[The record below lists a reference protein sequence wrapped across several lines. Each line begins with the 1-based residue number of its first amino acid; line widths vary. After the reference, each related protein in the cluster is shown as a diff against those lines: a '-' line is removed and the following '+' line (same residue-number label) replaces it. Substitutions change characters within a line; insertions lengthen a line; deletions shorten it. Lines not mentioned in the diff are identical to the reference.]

1 MKTRIDGQLL
11 AHAEPRRYA
20 DGTSVVVVLVAPDQ
34 VGALP
39 VLAERAFGNTPAASY
54 AAGNAAR
61 ALRKGTRVVVH
72 GEGLAFAKHAGQP
85 VVRLTLVSHI
95 EHEAAPA
102 FHEPQPAAIAA

>member
-34 VGALP
+34 AGALP

-61 ALRKGTRVVVH
+61 ALRKGSRVVVH

-102 FHEPQPAAIAA
+102 FHETQPAAIAA

>member
-34 VGALP
+34 AGALP

-61 ALRKGTRVVVH
+61 ALRKGCRVVVH

-102 FHEPQPAAIAA
+102 FHETQPAAIAA

>member
-1 MKTRIDGQLL
+1 MRTRIDGQLL

-34 VGALP
+34 AGALP
-39 VLAERAFGNTPAASY
+39 VLAEWAFGSTAAASY
-54 AAGNAAR
+54 ACGNAAR
-61 ALRKGTRVVVH
+61 AMRKGTRVVVH
-72 GEGLAFAKHAGQP
+72 GEGLAFGKHSGQP

-95 EHEAAPA
+95 EHQAAQA

>member
-20 DGTSVVVVLVAPDQ
+20 DGTSVVLVLVAPDQ
-34 VGALP
+34 AGALP
-39 VLAERAFGNTPAASY
+39 VLAERAFGATAAGSY

-61 ALRKGTRVVVH
+61 ALRKGARVVLH
-72 GEGLAFAKHAGQP
+72 GEGLSFSKHNGTP
-85 VVRLTLVSHI
+85 VVRLQAVSHI

-102 FHEPQPAAIAA
+102 YHEPQPAAAAA